1 MPSSV
6 VCAGLAL
13 EAPYHPPSNPNPN
26 HTPHT
31 PHPNPPPQG
40 LVLGEELRCRQRLL
54 RRLGY
59 LEGEEGLISVKGRL
73 AADLTTGDE
82 LVLAELVFGGTF
94 ASLDLEQLAALCSCF
109 VGAERTDKGAKWV
122 AAGGGLCVGLMV
134 RVAHPLHCHAYY
146 VWDNRIQV

>member
-1 MPSSV
+1 M
-6 VCAGLAL
+6 
-13 EAPYHPPSNPNPN
+13 
-26 HTPHT
+26 
-31 PHPNPPPQG
+31 
-40 LVLGEELRCRQRLL
+40 LGEELRCRQRLL

-122 AAGGGLCVGLMV
+122 TGGRRGCVLGGWV
-134 RVAHPLHCHAYY
+134 VWHPQSTALRTMSGIQDPGVTWWLHPTPYM
-146 VWDNRIQV
+146 R